1 MKILNVQYPHSPQSE
16 FDVFMILII
25 RIILHGFVN
34 GGSMRVLLAIGL
46 TILLLAPS
54 VSLAESNTIWKQAR
68 SESQAG
74 TFGGLTLS
82 LNDASSNLSE
92 NYQDLPRIIET
103 YTATWCVN
111 CVTSEEA
118 MNQVADEWNDNDK
131 TMPVQIHY
139 HRHWYELEDPF
150 GSNST
155 EERWVDAYGE
165 SSARYS
171 SKSDERIAPSS
182 VIDGQRL
189 HIGSIAKG
197 SSLEDDYFQSL
208 SVGNLA
214 PFIDG
219 FIDFGYDSEN
229 SIFSWNFSLIDTSCE
244 GCPSMYTT
252 TPWLMFVEDEA
263 RFEDGGNRQEY
274 YAHVLHTAVELQG
287 DNGTISMTPPSSWDG
302 DDMTVILLIDWEIPS
317 DSQDIFGAL
326 PGVGIAT
333 FLSLLAAV
341 PLANRSQKD

>member
-1 MKILNVQYPHSPQSE
+1 MKTSNVQYLHLHQSE
-16 FDVFMILII
+16 FDVFLMPII
-25 RIILHGFVN
+25 RIILDELVN
-34 GGSMRVLLAIGL
+34 GGSMRALLAIAL
-46 TILLLAPS
+46 TLLLLAPS
-54 VSLAESNTIWKQAR
+54 VSLAESNTIWEQAR
-68 SESQAG
+68 NESQSG
-74 TFGGLTLS
+74 TFGGLSLS
-82 LNDASSNLSE
+82 VNDTDSNLSI

-118 MNQVADEWNDNDK
+118 MNQVTDEWNDTGK
-131 TMPVQIHY
+131 IMPVQIHY

-155 EERWVDAYGE
+155 EERWVESYGE

-171 SKSDERIAPSS
+171 SKDDERIAPSS

-197 SSLEDDYFQSL
+197 VSLEDDYFQSL
-208 SVGNLA
+208 SVGSLA
-214 PFIDG
+214 PFLDG
-219 FIDFGYDSEN
+219 FIDFRYDSQ
-229 SIFSWNFSLIDTSCE
+229 SSTFSWDFSSIVTSCE
-244 GCPSMYTT
+244 GCSSTYTT

-263 RFEDGGNRQEY
+263 HFEDGGNRQEFY
-274 YAHVLHTAVELQG
+274 SHVLHSSVELQG
-287 DNGTISMTPPSSWDG
+287 DNGTISITTPLPWDG

-317 DSQDIFGAL
+317 ENQDIFGAV

-333 FLSLLAAV
+333 LLSLLAAV
-341 PLANRSQKD
+341 PVARRSQKD